1 MRNVRIKR
9 GAYRREHPQDY
20 NKETH
25 MDSIQQLAQLIVVA
39 TPLVTLVALN
49 AALLLAGEEDT
60 LLLPGVRAYPTL
72 ELEGAGM
79 APQASETAAHA
90 PQTPAEEIRLAA

>member
-39 TPLVTLVALN
+39 TPLVTLAALN

-60 LLLPGVRAYPTL
+60 LLLPGVRAYPCL
-72 ELEGAGM
+72 ELEGM
-79 APQASETAAHA
+79 APQASETAPHA
-90 PQTPAEEIRLAA
+90 PETPAVETRLAA

>member
-9 GAYRREHPQDY
+9 GAYRREHPRDH
-20 NKETH
+20 NKETP

-39 TPLVTLVALN
+39 TPLVTLAALN

-60 LLLPGVRAYPTL
+60 LLLPGVRAYPCL
-72 ELEGAGM
+72 ELEGDGM
-79 APQASETAAHA
+79 ALQAPETAPHA
-90 PQTPAEEIRLAA
+90 PQTPAAEIRLAA